1 MNITVTVKNTLLF
14 ILDLLF
20 PIECLAC
27 RKSGVFLCPDC
38 IKTFK
43 KPEKLKCVVCDKPSP
58 FGKTHQDCVSKNKI
72 NGLIIALDYH
82 DANVRTAIGNFKY
95 KSVKDLG
102 EDLSQILYDSVLNNS
117 LESLF
122 KTFKILP
129 VPLHIKRL
137 RWRGF
142 NQAEVLGNNLADKL
156 NTQTDKNLI
165 VRVKNTKPQSELK
178 RDQRLINLENAFT
191 LKNPDTDLSRQKFLL
206 VDDVATTGATFN
218 EIAKVLKKAGA
229 EEVWAIAIARD

>member
-1 MNITVTVKNTLLF
+1 MTIVQSTKRVLIF

-27 RKSGVFLCPDC
+27 GKSGVFLCPNC
-38 IKTFK
+38 IKTLK

-58 FGKTHQDCVSKNKI
+58 FGKTHQDCASKNKI
-72 NGLIIALDYH
+72 DGLIIALDYH
-82 DANVRTAIGNFKY
+82 DANVRIAIGNFKY
-95 KSVKDLG
+95 KLVKDLG

-117 LESLF
+117 LENLF

-142 NQAEVLGNNLADKL
+142 NQAEILANNLAEKL
-156 NTQTDKNLI
+156 NTQIDKDLLD
-165 VRVKNTKPQSELK
+165 RVKNTKPQSELK
-178 RDQRLINLENAFT
+178 RDKRLKNIENAFV
-191 LKNPDTDLSRQKFLL
+191 LKNPDTDLSGQKFLL
-206 VDDVATTGATFN
+206 VDDIATTGATFN

>member
-1 MNITVTVKNTLLF
+1 MNLARPTKRVLNF

-27 RKSGVFLCPDC
+27 HKSGVFLCLDC
-38 IKTFK
+38 IKTLK

-58 FGKTHQDCVSKNKI
+58 FGKTHQDCVNKNKI
-72 NGLIIALDYH
+72 DGLIIALDYH
-82 DANVRTAIGNFKY
+82 DANVRIAIENFKY
-95 KSVKDLG
+95 KLVKDLG
-102 EDLSQILYDSVLNNS
+102 ENLSQILYDSVLNNS

-129 VPLHIKRL
+129 VPLHTKRL

-142 NQAEVLGNNLADKL
+142 NQAEALASNLAEKL
-156 NTQTDKNLI
+156 SAQTDKELV

-178 RDQRLINLENAFT
+178 RDKRLQNLENAFA
-191 LKNPDTDLSRQKFLL
+191 LKNPDTNLSGQKFLL